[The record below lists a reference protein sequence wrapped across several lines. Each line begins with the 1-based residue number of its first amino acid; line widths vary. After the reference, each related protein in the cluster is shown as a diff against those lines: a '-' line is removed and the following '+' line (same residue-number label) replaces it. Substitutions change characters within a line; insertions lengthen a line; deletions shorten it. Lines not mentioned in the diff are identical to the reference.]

1 MNEQKS
7 MAIELKAWVLPVLF
21 LLMAVADASGQQTKQ
36 IEIDNADTFEGDE
49 SLGKNVSRLTGN
61 VRFRHQG
68 ALMYCDSAYLFQESN
83 SLDAFGKIRIVQG
96 DTLQLT
102 GDFLRYDG
110 NSRIAEVTG
119 NVVMTDRDMVL
130 RAPQLSYQMST
141 EVADYENGGVITS
154 RDNTLQSDRGYYRS
168 RERMVYFKNA
178 VRLDNPKY
186 FITADTLKYQTVA
199 RVAFFEGP
207 TRIFSTG
214 TDSTM
219 IYCEQGW
226 YNTITEKSRFTQSA
240 HIRSKENR
248 LVGDTLYFDNSTMV
262 GTGIG
267 NVQLLDT
274 IQQVIISGDYGVSDD
289 RNKWALVTGNALL
302 TKMFTKDSLFLHA
315 DTLRAKQDTVTG
327 DKFWYAFHGV
337 RFFKTD
343 LQGKCDS
350 LVYTSSDSLI
360 SLFNEPVLW
369 SDENQLTAQFMNIQ
383 VAGSSVTELRLFD
396 DSFIVSQEDTVRFN
410 QIRGRNMTGYVND
423 NKLSSIRVEG
433 NGQSVYYTRNRKQ
446 QITGVN
452 RADCSDMFIKV
463 EESKVQ
469 SITLINQPDATFYPP
484 AELQPAELRLKGF
497 SWQETLRPMDRNDI
511 FRR

>member
-1 MNEQKS
+1 
-7 MAIELKAWVLPVLF
+7 MAEIKRITIDLKAWALPVLF
-21 LLMAVADASGQQTKQ
+21 LLMAVADAFGQQTKQ

-49 SLGKNVSRLTGN
+49 SLGKNVSRLAGN

-68 ALMYCDSAYLFQESN
+68 ALMFCDSAYLFQETN

-102 GDFLRYDG
+102 GDFLRYNG
-110 NSRIAEVTG
+110 NSRMAVVTG

-130 RAPQLSYQMST
+130 RAPQLSYQLST

-154 RDNTLQSDRGYYRS
+154 RDNTLRSNRGYYRS
-168 RERMVYFKNA
+168 RERMVYFKND

-186 FITADTLKYQTVA
+186 YILSDTLKYQTVT

-226 YNTITEKSRFTQSA
+226 YNTITEKSRFTLSA
-240 HIRSKENR
+240 HILSKENR
-248 LVGDTLYFDNSTMV
+248 LEGDTLYYDNGTLV
-262 GTGIG
+262 GTGFG
-267 NVQLLDT
+267 KVQLHDT
-274 IQQVIISGDYGVSDD
+274 IQKVIVSGDFGYSDD
-289 RNKWALVTGNALL
+289 RNKLALVTGNALL
-302 TKMFTKDSLFLHA
+302 TKIFTKDSLFLHA
-315 DTLRAKQDTVTG
+315 DTLTARQDTVNG
-327 DKFWYAFHGV
+327 DKCWFAFHGV

-360 SLFNEPVLW
+360 SLYNEPVLW

-383 VAGSSVTELRLFD
+383 VAGSSVTELRMFD
-396 DSFIVSQEDTVRFN
+396 AAFIVSKEDTVRFN

-469 SITLINQPDATFYPP
+469 SITLINDPDATFYPP
-484 AELQPAELRLKGF
+484 DELQPEELRLKGF
-497 SWQETLRPMDRNDI
+497 SWQEALRPVDRNDI